1 VKVLVTGSGGFVGSS
16 LLMWLKSSKQDYTVY
31 GLDLKG
37 AEQSVDLS
45 NEAVC
50 LSLMN
55 QISVDVVIHLA
66 SSVSTSGSLANPT
79 ETFKNTVRTAVNVAE
94 GCRLSNTPMILTSSV
109 KARDGTTP
117 YGAAKVMAETWVTD
131 YMESYGLPVIVN
143 RPGTIFGPGQEGSAE
158 SGWVAWFLKA
168 RDDGLKVTIN
178 GDGSQVRDLLWVLD
192 YCELLEAQMLDL
204 GTYAGH
210 TWDVGGGRENAV
222 SVKEMAD
229 HLKLDYEFGPPRT
242 GDAQTYIGENICP
255 TWKPTTSWKDW
266 VMMQ

>member
-1 VKVLVTGSGGFVGSS
+1 
-16 LLMWLKSSKQDYTVY
+16 MWLKSSEHDYTVY
-31 GLDLKG
+31 GWDRKG

-45 NEAVC
+45 NTAVC

-66 SSVSTSGSLANPT
+66 SSVSTSGSLAKPV
-79 ETFKNTVRTAVNVAE
+79 ETFRDTVRTAVNVAE
-94 GCRLSNTPMILTSSV
+94 GCRLSSTPLILTSSV

-117 YGAAKVMAETWVTD
+117 YGASKVMAETWVSD
-131 YMESYGLPVIVN
+131 YMESYGLPVIIN
-143 RPGTIFGPGQEGSAE
+143 RPGTIYGPMQEGSAE
-158 SGWVAWFLKA
+158 SGWIAWFLKA

-192 YCELLEAQMLDL
+192 YCELLETQMREF

-210 TWDVGGGRENAV
+210 TWDVGGGIKNAV

-229 HLKLDYEFGPPRT
+229 HLKLDYTFGPSRT
-242 GDAQTYIGENICP
+242 GDAPSYIGENICP
-255 TWKPTTSWKDW
+255 TWEPETHWKKW
-266 VMMQ
+266 VMMK